1 MKYSLML
8 FSLVLTGCASMMPEV
23 SKIVDDMTDT
33 SIRID
38 VSKEV
43 CDMKDADVECL
54 VKITQKDHPI
64 PAK

>member
-8 FSLVLTGCASMMPEV
+8 LMFALTGCASMMPDV
-23 SKIVDDMTDT
+23 AKIVDDMTDT

-43 CDMKDADVECL
+43 CDMKDADVECT
-54 VKITQKDHPI
+54 VRITQKDPVV
-64 PAK
+64 AK